1 MGLSLRLLAEMERPL
16 PGSIQLTTR
25 VLVVEDDPALGRLL
39 CENLAFEGY
48 QVDSASDAAT
58 AIASAR
64 QSPPDLMLLDL
75 MLPDGDG
82 FDVCREVSRSTPR
95 TSIII
100 LTAKQEPIDKIK
112 GLDLGADDY
121 VTKPCGVGELLA
133 RVRAVLR
140 RTRPAV
146 DRLDL
151 EIAAIDFVARTV
163 VRDGVPVHFTAR
175 EFELLQYLAERR
187 GTMVTR
193 PELLKTVWGYEES
206 ALTRTADIF
215 VARLRRKVERDP
227 KHPKHILTS
236 HGGGY
241 MLVI

>member
-1 MGLSLRLLAEMERPL
+1 VV
-16 PGSIQLTTR
+16 TR
-25 VLVVEDDPALGRLL
+25 VLIVEDDPALNLL
-39 CENLAFEGY
+39 LRDNLAFEGY
-48 QVDSASDAAT
+48 QVDSASDAKT
-58 AIASAR
+58 AVAR
-64 QSPPDLMLLDL
+64 AQQAPPDLLLLDL

-82 FDVCREVSRSTPR
+82 FDVCRTVARTHPR

-100 LTAKQEPIDKIK
+100 LTSKQEPIDKIK

-121 VTKPCGVGELLA
+121 VIKPCGISELLA

-151 EIAAIDFVARTV
+151 ETSVIDFVSRTAT
-163 VRDGVPVHFTAR
+163 RGGMPIHLTAR
-175 EFELLQYLAERR
+175 EFELLQYLAERKGAVVSR
-187 GTMVTR
+187 H
-193 PELLKTVWGYEES
+193 ELLKMVWGYEDH

-215 VARLRRKVERDP
+215 IARLRRKIEKDP

-236 HGGGY
+236 HGDGY
-241 MLVI
+241 LLIV

>member
-1 MGLSLRLLAEMERPL
+1 LN
-16 PGSIQLTTR
+16 TR
-25 VLVVEDDPALGRLL
+25 VLIVEDDPALSLL
-39 CENLAFEGY
+39 LRDNLTYEGY
-48 QVDSASDAAT
+48 QVDSAGDAAS

-75 MLPDGDG
+75 MLPDGSG
-82 FDVCREVSRSTPR
+82 FDVCRTVVTSSPR

-100 LTAKQEPIDKIK
+100 LTSKQEPGDKIR

-121 VTKPCGVGELLA
+121 VTKPCGIGELLA

-140 RTRPAV
+140 RTRPTV

-151 EIAAIDFVARTV
+151 EMAVIDFVARTAY
-163 VRDGVPVHFTAR
+163 RAGVPVHLTAR
-175 EFELLQYLAERR
+175 EFELLQYLAERK
-187 GTMVTR
+187 GAVVTR
-193 PELLKTVWGYEES
+193 QEMLKMVWGYEES
-206 ALTRTADIF
+206 TLTRTADIF

-236 HGGGY
+236 HGDGY
-241 MLVI
+241 LLVV